1 MKLVIGNKNYSS
13 WSLRGWLAAKAAG
26 LPFEEVLI
34 DLDGPGTAAEIGAHS
49 PSGRVPAL
57 IDGDV
62 VVWDSLAIGEYL
74 AEKAPAAGLWP
85 ADAGARAFARSIVA
99 EMHAGFGALRN
110 HMPMNIRRP
119 PAPRPPDDAV
129 AADVARIAAIWR
141 EARGRFGTGG
151 PYLFGRFTLA
161 DCAYAPVASRFATY
175 SVPLDDVCAA
185 YVESV
190 LSHPAMVEWSTAA
203 RAETW
208 VVAADE
214 VD

>member
-13 WSLRGWLAAKAAG
+13 WSLRGWLAAKASG
-26 LPFEEVLI
+26 LPFEEILI
-34 DLDGPGTAAEIGAHS
+34 DLDGPDTARRIAEHS

-57 IDGDV
+57 IDGDR

-85 ADAGARAFARSIVA
+85 ADPAARAFGRSITA
-99 EMHAGFGALRN
+99 EMHSGFGALRN
-110 HMPMNIRRP
+110 HLPMNIRRA
-119 PAPRPPDDAV
+119 PAPRPEDAAV
-129 AADVARIAAIWR
+129 AADVARISAIWR
-141 EARGRFGTGG
+141 EARGRFGTEGAF
-151 PYLFGRFTLA
+151 LLGRFSLA
-161 DCAYAPVASRFATY
+161 DAAYAPVASRFVTY
-175 SVPLDDVCAA
+175 RVPLGDTEQA
-185 YVESV
+185 YVDAIF
-190 LSHPAMVEWSTAA
+190 SHPAMREWVEAA